1 MKNKIAIQMDDIK
14 SIDFDFDSSFI
25 IGLEGQRRNYDLFY
39 YHPDDLFIDEGKVK
53 AKGFF
58 LDLFDQK
65 KNYFKFLSDKIEVK
79 LDEFKFIFIRQDP
92 PFNMHYI
99 TSTYIL
105 D

>member
-39 YHPDDLFIDEGKVK
+39 YHPDDLFIDMGEVK

-58 LDLFDQK
+58 
-65 KNYFKFLSDKIEVK
+65 
-79 LDEFKFIFIRQDP
+79 
-92 PFNMHYI
+92 
-99 TSTYIL
+99 
-105 D
+105 